1 MEDVVVLETKEYITG
16 IFLMVAAAI
25 VAFLVTNNNETD
37 TLTVVLQS
45 GLIGLVCG
53 AGYLSGRFINAR
65 GERKKNVKTKS
76 KKAMKREA
84 RGK

>member
-1 MEDVVVLETKEYITG
+1 MLEIKEYVTG
-16 IFLMVAAAI
+16 IFLMIVAA
-25 VAFLVTNNNETD
+25 VVTFLLTNDNKTD
-37 TLTVVLQS
+37 TLMLVLQS

-65 GERKKNVKTKS
+65 GERKKNIATKS